1 MDKCFDEG
9 TIQAFLDGELGSKM
23 IDKVTSHIALCDSCA
38 LAIAEAEQ
46 ESEYAFA
53 ALEKEFDTLVPT
65 QRLWTKINDSIEY
78 EANKRSIWQTLSEYL
93 TNPMAAAFASLII
106 AFGLF
111 IGVIGFIDSQTGDI
125 ARFDLTG
132 EYDVKDNS
140 ITGDKE
146 IIDLAPDV
154 LAISADNNES
164 VGDNGTTDSPRPVRT
179 IPANNNKYLVVNAS
193 YNEKGNGRKGNGKVN
208 RIKKQPTPKPI
219 PTEVNNSQFATQVAY
234 LPGENTYVRTIETLE
249 QKVNER
255 KDYVLNASAR
265 FSYEKD
271 LAVADDAINKMREEV
286 KKNPK
291 NTAAREVLRS
301 AYQNKIDL
309 LNALSEKTELLVS
322 LN

>member
-1 MDKCFDEG
+1 MMDKCFDEG
-9 TIQAFLDGELGSKM
+9 IIQAFLDGELGSKM

-46 ESEYAFA
+46 ETEYAFA

-78 EANKRSIWQTLSEYL
+78 ESNKRSIWQTLSEYL
-93 TNPMAAAFASLII
+93 TNPMAAVCASLLI

-111 IGVIGFIDSQTGDI
+111 AGIVKFIDSQTGEF
-125 ARFDLTG
+125 AMLEPVG
-132 EYDVKDNS
+132 MEVYDPFQDVVFVEPAPAIQDDADES
-140 ITGDKE
+140 I
-146 IIDLAPDV
+146 
-154 LAISADNNES
+154 ADNGKSNQT
-164 VGDNGTTDSPRPVRT
+164 VLVKNTP
-179 IPANNNKYLVVNAS
+179 NNNRKYRVVNARYS
-193 YNEKGNGRKGNGKVN
+193 DKGGVRKGNGKVN
-208 RIKKQPTPKPI
+208 TIKKQPTQKPI
-219 PTEVNNSQFATQVAY
+219 PTDVDNSQFATQVAY
-234 LPGENTYVRTIETLE
+234 LPGENTYMRTIETLE

-291 NTAAREVLRS
+291 NIAAREVLRS

-309 LNALSEKTELLVS
+309 LNAVSEKTELLVS